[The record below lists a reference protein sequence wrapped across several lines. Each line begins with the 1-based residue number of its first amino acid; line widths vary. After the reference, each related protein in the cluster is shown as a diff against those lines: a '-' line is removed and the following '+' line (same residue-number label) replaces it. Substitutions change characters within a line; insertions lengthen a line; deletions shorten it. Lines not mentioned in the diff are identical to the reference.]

1 MELEIGDSAIN
12 FNLKGIDGKTYSL
25 DSFKGKKILVI
36 IFSCNHCPYVRAYE
50 DRIKQVQKDYKDNV
64 RVVCINSNNDKNYPE
79 DSYKNMIKRAKEKK
93 YNFPY
98 LRDDTQ
104 EVARA
109 YGGEVTPDVFV
120 FSQNRTLEYRGRI
133 DDNWENPDDVTSDDL
148 RNALNE
154 MLAGEE
160 IKVKDVRAIGCSIKW
175 K

>member
-1 MELEIGDSAIN
+1 MGLEIGDSAIN

-50 DRIKQVQKDYKDNV
+50 DRIKQIQKDYKDNV
-64 RVVCINSNNDKNYPE
+64 QVVCINSNNDKNYPE